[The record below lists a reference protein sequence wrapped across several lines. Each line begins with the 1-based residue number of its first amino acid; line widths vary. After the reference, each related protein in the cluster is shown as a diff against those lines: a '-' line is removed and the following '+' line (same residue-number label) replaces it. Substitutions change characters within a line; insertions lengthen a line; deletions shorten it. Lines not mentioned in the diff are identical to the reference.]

1 MRACSDTA
9 VSVLTVDALDAT
21 ELSFRHIDISFGGDT
36 PRGAYMQLCSD
47 ERVDE
52 CLGGGRGAS
61 VITMGR
67 SLDWRDVVRVTVRR
81 MQAGRRYG
89 RVKIYNY
96 AIREVRREEGASCRE
111 RGAPTVRTEIV
122 ERALLVRCISI

>member
-21 ELSFRHIDISFGGDT
+21 ELSFQHIDISFGGDT
-36 PRGAYMQLCSD
+36 PRCAYMQLCGD

-67 SLDWRDVVRVTVRR
+67 SLDQRDVVRVTVRR
-81 MQAGRRYG
+81 MQTGRRYG

-96 AIREVRREEGASCRE
+96 AIREVRREEGRA
-111 RGAPTVRTEIV
+111 V
-122 ERALLVRCISI
+122 ESVARRQYGPK